1 MNYNKRRNII
11 LIAII
16 LAIIAVLLV
25 VILTVKKLT
34 SKEYKLGKL
43 GYTFDEI
50 NIILNNDKIT
60 FDEVM
65 NMEYD
70 KNLPKI
76 IEEKYFIKDLDQ
88 KYSKRKVDE
97 AKYRNNLEVL

>member
-60 FDEVM
+60 LPLTGEHASGYNPTSIHYLVDQFLL
-65 NMEYD
+65 NISLSFQNQRSY
-70 KNLPKI
+70 NLFK
-76 IEEKYFIKDLDQ
+76 L
-88 KYSKRKVDE
+88 V
-97 AKYRNNLEVL
+97 